1 MLTKKSEAIQKH
13 FIGLKFSTWVTLG
26 SEKKNVLW
34 HLELFSGRL
43 PVKVFKIRW
52 IFSICQI
59 YWEYRTARSF
69 SVLKT
74 LTKGKETYKTQV
86 LPTCLVEFPSSTDIK
101 KENK

>member
-26 SEKKNVLW
+26 SE
-34 HLELFSGRL
+34 R

-59 YWEYRTARSF
+59 YWEYRTARPF

-86 LPTCLVEFPSSTDIK
+86 LPTCLVEFPSSKDIK
-101 KENK
+101 NENK